1 MFDKVHIFLYNG
13 SKGSKSKNKMPY
25 RLGGLRM
32 IAEKKDKVVSLRM
45 SKDDYKLFQI
55 AAYTI
60 GLTPSKLVRMLADSS
75 INAVRV
81 QIQKGQVN
89 IEDFKTLLD
98 D

>member
-1 MFDKVHIFLYNG
+1 
-13 SKGSKSKNKMPY
+13 
-25 RLGGLRM
+25 M

-60 GLTPSKLVRMLADSS
+60 GLTPSKFVRMLADSS

-89 IEDFKTLLD
+89 IEDFKTLLND
-98 D
+98 